1 MFGLG
6 LLESES
12 QRKRMNE
19 YATIKN
25 LLKKKHK
32 TLKGIFGI
40 FMLGAQEIC
49 LQKLWMGVILPF
61 GMIGGSGMHV

>member
-1 MFGLG
+1 
-6 LLESES
+6 
-12 QRKRMNE
+12 MNE